1 MRHAYCGLAILLLL
15 PAMTRAEELSI
26 DNESPRPFVY
36 QVRKDAGTWSEPISL
51 ASGSR
56 RAYSASLPLVVRYRD
71 GESWTTYRL
80 PPGRSFRVQPDA
92 KGSDR
97 LFDVGEVRDPLMPHR
112 LPDHDALDD
121 TAVRDTRPARADA
134 RFREI
139 KVLCLADKSYRRRFP
154 EWKERI
160 GEIVSRASRDF
171 EAAFALKF
179 TITDRRAWDYEAR
192 NVGDPQE
199 HMTRLAAIDP
209 APADLAVAFL
219 GAVQTTGAGRYG
231 HRRYEDVW
239 SVPFGQHVAV
249 ADIRKEQAFGA
260 EQLLV
265 RGLCGV
271 FGAFYVADRH
281 SVMNGL
287 LENVQPGP
295 VRFGEVTQEV
305 ISLTRDFDF
314 GGGPASLPPETVAR
328 IKALYA
334 RYRHA
339 GSEPGDDPVTNGY
352 KAREPDGDRRRSE
365 HDRTADSRNASAPRS
380 SSAP

>member
-97 LFDVGEVRDPLMPHR
+97 LFDVGAVRDPLMPHR

-121 TAVRDTRPARADA
+121 TAVRDTRPARANA

-179 TITDRRAWDYEAR
+179 TITDCRAWDYEAR

-209 APADLAVAFL
+209 RP
-219 GAVQTTGAGRYG
+219 
-231 HRRYEDVW
+231 
-239 SVPFGQHVAV
+239 
-249 ADIRKEQAFGA
+249 
-260 EQLLV
+260 
-265 RGLCGV
+265 
-271 FGAFYVADRH
+271 
-281 SVMNGL
+281 
-287 LENVQPGP
+287 
-295 VRFGEVTQEV
+295 
-305 ISLTRDFDF
+305 
-314 GGGPASLPPETVAR
+314 
-328 IKALYA
+328 
-334 RYRHA
+334 
-339 GSEPGDDPVTNGY
+339 
-352 KAREPDGDRRRSE
+352 
-365 HDRTADSRNASAPRS
+365 RT
-380 SSAP
+380 